1 MFYFK
6 QIKKK
11 LLIITTALS
20 TVIIL
25 SACSPTVPSDATK
38 KSVNQNTNSTPITQ
52 TANKTTSPEKTAKE
66 KTKAL
71 SETTIKVNEKLDE
84 IFSPESG
91 LF

>member
-38 KSVNQNTNSTPITQ
+38 NPVNQSANSTPTTQ